1 MAQEFIEATGNENED
16 YWQVQASILENNL
29 KATEK
34 RLGDAERLIK
44 ALDRGTGS
52 GSGEGSGS
60 RINAYLA
67 GRRSMVWELR
77 ESGGM
82 PRGMNGVEVM
92 YLLPDEFV
100 LFYEDLYC
108 RALGVGM
115 GSPAGTAS
123 KRDGG
128 VGKAKGNT
136 RTVLGSESRA
146 QAQGGGKRYRDSP
159 MVVKSERMLN
169 VKGYVD
175 QSLMD
180 LVHGVQKMMSEKKIV
195 VPRGREVVRDGR
207 TKKIAGS
214 RSVEIEGQG
223 PGQGQGAPLESAA
236 RGDSRGKGS
245 FDEIGDEIFRCSGDG
260 CRRYMKADW
269 KFCPSC
275 GAKSESR
282 TLSLDKE

>member
-1 MAQEFIEATGNENED
+1 MPDTWDENEVKAAG
-16 YWQVQASILENNL
+16 QELTRLATRLIKAEESVKALESKL
-29 KATEK
+29 S
-34 RLGDAERLIK
+34 DAERLIR

-52 GSGEGSGS
+52 GSGANGGS

-82 PRGMNGVEVM
+82 PRGMSGVEVM

-115 GSPAGTAS
+115 GSPAGAAS
-123 KRDGG
+123 RRDGG
-128 VGKAKGNT
+128 VEKAKGT
-136 RTVLGSESRA
+136 TGTVLGSESRA

-159 MVVKSERMLN
+159 MVVKNEKMLA

-175 QSLMD
+175 QGLMD
-180 LVHGVQKMMSEKKIV
+180 LVHGVERMLAERKVVKPRDINGPKNKI
-195 VPRGREVVRDGR
+195 GMKLGTGKVRDN
-207 TKKIAGS
+207 AA
-214 RSVEIEGQG
+214 RSGTVESGTV
-223 PGQGQGAPLESAA
+223 GAVIGNSDTENGGESAIY
-236 RGDSRGKGS
+236 RCTGDNCKRFLKG
-245 FDEIGDEIFRCSGDG
+245 E
-260 CRRYMKADW
+260 W

-275 GAKSESR
+275 GAKSNK
-282 TLSLDKE
+282 TLGL